1 VGTRDSDWKDL
12 TTRLAEA
19 VERVGPGM
27 FLVLEFEDESTGEG
41 NPYAQ
46 MAHTGGDPLCEIVSA
61 WNLPPDEWSLNELA
75 LQRAGWS
82 PPYGG
87 DFPNW
92 WRFDFV
98 EPLEIAA
105 GLLAGLRDGR
115 GCTDPHG
122 FSWHIGHFPGGP
134 GDRDEIPEG
143 ADVIELDTLAA

>member
-1 VGTRDSDWKDL
+1 MGTWDEHWEGL
-12 TTRLAEA
+12 GGRLAEA
-19 VERVGPGM
+19 VDQVGPGM
-27 FLVLEFEDESTGEG
+27 FLVLDYEDETTDGM

-46 MAHTGGDPLCEIVSA
+46 MADTGGDPLCEIVSA
-61 WNLPPDEWSLNELA
+61 RNLPPDEWSLHELA
-75 LQRAGWS
+75 LQRTGWS
-82 PPYGG
+82 PPYGS

-92 WRFDFV
+92 WRFDLV
-98 EPLEIAA
+98 DPREIAT

-134 GDRDEIPEG
+134 GDRDEIPAG